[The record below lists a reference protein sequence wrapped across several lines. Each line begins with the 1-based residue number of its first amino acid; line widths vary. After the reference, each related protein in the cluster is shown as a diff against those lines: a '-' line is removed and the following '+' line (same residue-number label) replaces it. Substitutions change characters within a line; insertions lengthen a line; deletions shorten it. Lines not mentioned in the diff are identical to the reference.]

1 MQSVKNWLNWLYVEF
16 VGLLFRLFGPKQT
29 DHIISAP
36 ELPEEP
42 EQEQEQEQE
51 QETAPAD
58 FPKMGIW
65 GLTTKVGWD

>member
-16 VGLLFRLFGPKQT
+16 VGLLFRLLGPKQAGP
-29 DHIISAP
+29 IISIP
-36 ELPEEP
+36 ELPGEP
-42 EQEQEQEQE
+42 EQEQE

-65 GLTTKVGWD
+65 GLTTKDGWD